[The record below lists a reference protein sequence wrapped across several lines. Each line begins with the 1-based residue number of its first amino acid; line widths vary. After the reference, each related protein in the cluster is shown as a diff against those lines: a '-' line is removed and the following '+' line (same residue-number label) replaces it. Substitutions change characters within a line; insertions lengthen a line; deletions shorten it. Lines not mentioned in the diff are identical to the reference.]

1 MHSLPFVEEIL
12 ADLRRFAECVEDN
25 NDVNL
30 ERSRFDLLVQLGLL
44 ERVQRSPA
52 RWMMT
57 QAGEDAIAPPAAA
70 HGGITAEVLAPFLA
84 VADSYDPAEDDAYV
98 PAKDWMMDDAL
109 RLTLGQF
116 RALKRA
122 AAHGD
127 EAELPERY
135 PCTNGTWGDMGDAYS
150 AGWNDCLDRVAAMRA
165 QGGADRLNRAEP
177 AAPVASNDPALVGA
191 LASIVNLSRAL
202 RQGGPAPEDLQ
213 ELSDA
218 LEEAVAIAH
227 DAVAG
232 LPDPDAAIRSIV
244 HERQRQ
250 IEAEGW
256 TPEHDD
262 QYQNSELCRAAAGY
276 ALYAHADQ
284 SWKNY
289 HVPNSWPFP
298 AKWFKPADARRM
310 LVKAGALVVAEIQRI
325 DRAAARAQDDREAAK

>member
-1 MHSLPFVEEIL
+1 MTKLTKI
-12 ADLRRFAECVEDN
+12 DKCRECGSTALTWFTTIDVI
-25 NDVNL
+25 NDVQQNRL
-30 ERSRFDLLVQLGLL
+30 NTRDVACRFVLGCDDCSETLV
-44 ERVQRSPA
+44 VTSA
-52 RWMMT
+52 
-57 QAGEDAIAPPAAA
+57 DK
-70 HGGITAEVLAPFLA
+70 
-84 VADSYDPAEDDAYV
+84 VAD
-98 PAKDWMMDDAL
+98 W
-109 RLTLGQF
+109 
-116 RALKRA
+116 
-122 AAHGD
+122 
-127 EAELPERY
+127 
-135 PCTNGTWGDMGDAYS
+135 
-150 AGWNDCLDRVAAMRA
+150 
-165 QGGADRLNRAEP
+165 LNRAEP

-325 DRAAARAQDDREAAK
+325 DRAAARAPDDREAAK